1 MANIGIVHPDL
12 MSKGGA
18 ENVCMHFL
26 EALQE
31 DHTLTLYSNSD
42 PDFDTLNEY
51 YDTTVVSDAIE
62 VVIPSSVGK
71 IISSITS
78 SRLTVMKRAWLNRGV
93 KSSTGD
99 LDLVISTKNE
109 FDFDID
115 NIQYIHYP
123 IMDRAGPDEAK
134 PDSKL
139 HDVYDMISFSIAGF
153 DRSNS
158 LDHSS
163 LFLTNSSWTAQVF
176 QDAYGVEPQV
186 LYPPVKTD
194 GIDGSHWPDRENGFV
209 SVGRIEE
216 SKNIGR
222 SIEIVRA
229 LNERGYEV
237 HLHII
242 GSANDGEYSRRIKGT
257 SNKYEYVK
265 FEGEVSRSRLEE
277 LLSSH
282 KFGLHAK
289 DHEHFGIAVAE
300 MVSAGMIPFVPNSGG
315 QVELVNSQEAV
326 LYEDKSEAVEKI
338 SSVIND
344 SHLQQEIR
352 KNLPNIEED
361 FGSNRFRN
369 EIQSIVNMALRTK
382 N

>member
-71 IISSITS
+71 IIPSITS

-93 KSSTGD
+93 KRSTGD

-139 HDVYDMISFSIAGF
+139 HDVYDVISFSIAGF

-222 SIEIVRA
+222 STEIVRT
-229 LNERGYEV
+229 LNERGYDV
-237 HLHII
+237 HLHIV
-242 GSANDGEYSRRIKGT
+242 GSANDGEYSRNIKEI
-257 SNKYEYVK
+257 SNQYEFIK

-277 LLSSH
+277 LLGSH

-315 QVELVNSQEAV
+315 QVELVNSQKAV

-344 SHLQQEIR
+344 SDLQQEIR
-352 KNLPNIEED
+352 NNLPDIKND
-361 FGSNRFRN
+361 FSSSRFKNTVR
-369 EIQSIVNMALRTK
+369 EIIQKELAHL
-382 N
+382 